1 MFRAVLQD
9 GCLRI
14 LGSTLKDK
22 MQVLISSLL
31 KNPTLDKLKLILPR
45 TDPRRRKKLT

>member
-1 MFRAVLQD
+1 MFRTVLQD
-9 GCLRI
+9 RCLRI

-31 KNPTLDKLKLILPR
+31 KNPTLDKLILPR
-45 TDPRRRKKLT
+45 PDPRRRKKLT